1 MNGQQVL
8 HRLRAHHAGKPL
20 PRYDTIHFPI
30 AKNQD
35 LLILAFLRM
44 GGESAPWGLAVGH
57 PGRRPTLFSV
67 PEARNRDLV
76 ADIKLMHADKPLVL
90 GPRGTRSSTRGGTT
104 TALVDA
110 IEEAL
115 KAGPAIPAPGLARRI
130 DHPSFPRW

>member
-1 MNGQQVL
+1 MTRVLIVNHDQDEADIEAEELRKAGYEVDQCAGPSWGGACPVMNGARCWQVDL
-8 HRLRAHHAGKPL
+8 ADVLV
-20 PRYDTIHFPI
+20 YDEWT
-30 AKNQD
+30 
-35 LLILAFLRM
+35 LAD
-44 GGESAPWGLAVGH
+44 
-57 PGRRPTLFSV
+57 GR
-67 PEARNRDLV
+67 RDLV